1 MTEGG
6 KGLCTKRKEKRR
18 MRDIAKTA
26 SKELV
31 GFVTATEPR
40 RTPGEEECGGR
51 IRTRHGE
58 KEKHRGRRVG
68 KTEM

>member
-1 MTEGG
+1 MGD
-6 KGLCTKRKEKRR
+6 K
-18 MRDIAKTA
+18 AKTV

-31 GFVTATEPR
+31 RVVTATEPR
-40 RTPGEEECGGR
+40 TRRSFWEEESVGEDKN
-51 IRTRHGE
+51 RHGE